1 MMKTRCGARGRKKTE
16 HCRHGEGAMPYNKFG
31 WAIRAFLAALALV
44 LMAVPNAVNAQSKDV
59 IDGARKEG
67 QLVFYSGIP
76 IPDAQDILSAL
87 EKKYPF
93 IKTNFYRATGPAL
106 VSRIQTEQRAGTHI
120 WDVMNSTGFE
130 PYVLL
135 EQGYFAKYESPERRV
150 FPDGHKD
157 NDGFWATMYT
167 TPMVVSYNTKLVA
180 PGELPKDYSDLL
192 SPKWKGRLGLDS
204 SDFEWYANLRKIWGA
219 EKAQKFLEGLRKQEV
234 RLVQG
239 RALLTELLAGGDF
252 ALLVNNFLQNSTEA
266 KRKGSPVEFLA
277 LDPVISAAGLVGIN
291 KLSPHPNAAKLF
303 VDFVLSREGQELI
316 VKTDR
321 SSVRKDVAGNPL
333 DLIKNVRIVPS
344 DLTLGKNYLQTR
356 DEFRDLLGIK

>member
-1 MMKTRCGARGRKKTE
+1 
-16 HCRHGEGAMPYNKFG
+16 MPIRYLIRLRQVAFG
-31 WAIRAFLAALALV
+31 VLALTV
-44 LMAVPNAVNAQSKDV
+44 LASAEIVKAQSKD
-59 IDGARKEG
+59 ILDGAKKEG

-76 IPDAQDILSAL
+76 IPDAQTILSAL

-93 IKTNFYRATGPAL
+93 IKTTFYRATGPAL

-135 EQGYFAKYESPERRV
+135 EQGYFAKHESAERKAFPE
-150 FPDGHKD
+150 GHKD
-157 NDGFWATMYT
+157 NDGLWATMYT
-167 TPMVVSYNTKLVA
+167 SPMIVSYNAKLLVA
-180 PGELPKDYSDLL
+180 GELPKDYMDLL
-192 SPKWKGRLGLDS
+192 NSKWKGRLGLDS

-219 EKAQKFLEGLRKQEV
+219 EKAQKFLEGLRKQEI

-239 RALLTELLAGGDF
+239 RALLTELLSGGEM
-252 ALLVNNFLQNSTEA
+252 AILVNNFLQNSIEA
-266 KRKGSPVEFLA
+266 KRKGSPVDFLA

-333 DLIKNVRIVPS
+333 DMIKGVRIVPS
-344 DLTLGKNYLQTR
+344 DLSLGKNYVQIR
-356 DEFRDLLGIK
+356 DEFRDLLGVK

>member
-1 MMKTRCGARGRKKTE
+1 MMRVRYSNRLRRVVLGV
-16 HCRHGEGAMPYNKFG
+16 
-31 WAIRAFLAALALV
+31 LV
-44 LMAVPNAVNAQSKDV
+44 LSVFASAAIARAQSKDV
-59 IDGARKEG
+59 LESARKEG

-76 IPDAQDILSAL
+76 IPDAQAILSAM

-93 IKTNFYRATGPAL
+93 IKATFYRSTGPAL

-135 EQGYFAKYESPERRV
+135 EQGYFAKYESAERKAFPE
-150 FPDGHKD
+150 GHKD
-157 NDGFWATMYT
+157 NEGLWATMYT
-167 TPMVVSYNTKLVA
+167 TPMIVSYNTKLVA
-180 PGELPKDYSDLL
+180 QGELPKDYMDLL
-192 SPKWKGRLGLDS
+192 SPKWKGKLGLDS

-219 EKAQKFLEGLRKQEV
+219 EKAQKFLEGLRKQEI

-239 RALLTELLAGGDF
+239 RALLTELLSGGDF
-252 ALLVNNFLQNSTEA
+252 AILVNNFLQNSIEA
-266 KRKGSPVEFLA
+266 KRKGGPVEFLA
-277 LDPVISAAGLVGIN
+277 LDPVVSAAGLVGIN

-303 VDFVLSREGQELI
+303 IDFVLSREGQELI

-344 DLTLGKNYLQTR
+344 DLGLGKNYVQTR
-356 DEFRDLLGIK
+356 DEFRELLGVK